1 MPRARRAFEKPINNS
16 THARMH
22 IRDQKEKGQMNGAER
37 MSGKVVVPLGCHRG
51 NGNRRC
57 FGGRRRAVTALL
69 SGKER
74 CWSVVPVDRE
84 GSKTEL
90 RSENLSPPLDAMETI
105 GAAQMLPAL
114 FAWTEPKRQPAW
126 RGLTTDI
133 PAEPRRV
140 RRGAASARSRSARQ
154 EDPCRRGARW

>member
-1 MPRARRAFEKPINNS
+1 
-16 THARMH
+16 MH

-105 GAAQMLPAL
+105 GAAC
-114 FAWTEPKRQPAW
+114 EPGNVSTRAAPMESV
-126 RGLTTDI
+126 RGPD
-133 PAEPRRV
+133 PSGSPQGSSGSAEPQLRHR
-140 RRGAASARSRSARQ
+140 
-154 EDPCRRGARW
+154 C